1 MFFSRK
7 FWLSSTYIA
16 VLQLSV
22 NGELLTGFEPVT
34 WLRIW
39 MAKAVR
45 RIIIVSPEPAHHEKW
60 DPDQKNQKIRRAS
73 WIRIQKA
80 KGKKWS
86 PSPTPK
92 ALRFALGYWRTKL
105 TGYWPGGDG
114 GGEGVRS
121 GSWALPLPAS
131 LQVYRATNTKILTRS
146 QKEYCNVGKANAYPN
161 KT

>member
-1 MFFSRK
+1 M
-7 FWLSSTYIA
+7 
-16 VLQLSV
+16 

-34 WLRIW
+34 WLRIC

-92 ALRFALGYWRTKL
+92 ALRFALGYWRTDLVAMGEVRGFDPGHELCHCQPACRYIGLL
-105 TGYWPGGDG
+105 T
-114 GGEGVRS
+114 
-121 GSWALPLPAS
+121 
-131 LQVYRATNTKILTRS
+131 
-146 QKEYCNVGKANAYPN
+146 QKY
-161 KT
+161 